1 MAVDVD
7 ITIDEKI
14 KNVVKEP
21 SKYKVIMLNDDHTP
35 IDWVINLLTTVFRHS
50 EVTAKDMTMKIHNEG
65 SAVVGIY
72 TYEIAEQKVHE
83 AVNASRDRGFPLQL
97 TLEEE

>member
-1 MAVDVD
+1 MTVDVD

-14 KNVVKEP
+14 KHTIKEP
-21 SKYKVIMLNDDHTP
+21 SQYKVIVLNDDHTP
-35 IDWVINLLTTVFRHS
+35 IDWVIDILKTIFRQS

-65 SAVVGIY
+65 SAVVGVY

-83 AVNASRDRGFPLQL
+83 AVTASRERGFPLGL
-97 TLEEE
+97 TLEAE